1 MMVPAAGLP
10 EIVALFHLHTL
21 QAVPLSDGGPVW
33 VATMDLGETGAL
45 AVALRIYAQQ
55 AGNAAARSGS
65 RKNPY
70 FVAISQE
77 DQYDRTL

>member
-1 MMVPAAGLP
+1 MMAPPAGLA
-10 EIVALFHLHTL
+10 EIAALFQLTAV
-21 QAVPLSDGGPVW
+21 QAIPSPDGGPVW
-33 VATMDLGETGAL
+33 LATMDLAETGAL
-45 AVALRIYAQQ
+45 AATLRIYAQQ

-65 RKNPY
+65 RKKPY